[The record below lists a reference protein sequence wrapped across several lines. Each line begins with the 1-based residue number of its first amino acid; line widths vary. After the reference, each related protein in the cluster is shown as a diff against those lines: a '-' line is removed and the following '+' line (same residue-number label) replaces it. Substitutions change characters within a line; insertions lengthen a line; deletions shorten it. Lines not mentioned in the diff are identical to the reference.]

1 MPRMLLR
8 GLKWQLLLLRNA
20 VQIGIWMPK
29 YASERSSSTL
39 KHFYPFPESLTGF
52 SEPFFTLE
60 VHSCINQNSIFP
72 LINGSLPQGIEVSA
86 AQFSMYTHQHMQGE
100 CTMAKC
106 DHLVLLPPWDPY
118 PDWQHRFPDQS
129 QYIRP
134 QASIKLPKYG
144 WKQNKCQHHE
154 LQAALWEFFISCL
167 MFTCRTEA
175 LHLLNN

>member
-1 MPRMLLR
+1 MLLR

-52 SEPFFTLE
+52 SELFFTLE

-72 LINGSLPQGIEVSA
+72 LINGSLPQVIEVSA
-86 AQFSMYTHQHMQGE
+86 AQFSTYIHQYMQGE

-106 DHLVLLPPWDPY
+106 DHLVLLPP
-118 PDWQHRFPDQS
+118 
-129 QYIRP
+129 
-134 QASIKLPKYG
+134 
-144 WKQNKCQHHE
+144 
-154 LQAALWEFFISCL
+154 
-167 MFTCRTEA
+167 
-175 LHLLNN
+175 